1 MVASLKNMDVY
12 PSMPKQNWL
21 AEIIHKA
28 QAIQELCEESED
40 KIHGLKLQV
49 EATRNKYTNLAEA
62 LTREHS
68 EGMEEGVLKLMLK
81 IRATQN
87 KVNNLENALVD

>member
-1 MVASLKNMDVY
+1 MFIHQC
-12 PSMPKQNWL
+12 PSKTDWL
-21 AEIIHKA
+21 RSSTKPR
-28 QAIQELCEESED
+28 QSRSSEESED